1 MTPWRDIRCSPRYR
15 WQSNTSILG
24 PGLTARALF
33 FVSFPPSLKY
43 LVGLTLSLILGSQ
56 VALAESDRDQSY
68 LTELQTRAH
77 EAQLANAR
85 YWHVL
90 LHYRAN
96 LLGGYTSEADEPG
109 FFLAPNGK
117 TDPQAELEATLR
129 QMFSDELVGRSKQ
142 PAQCAFVARYHWL
155 KEQLSIDDRRLQPLP
170 CPRFQAW
177 LKGLDAQG
185 VSLIFPSAYMNN
197 PSSMFGHILLRVD
210 QKGQTDQTRILAY
223 TINYAA
229 DVTNENPIMFAIGG
243 IFGKFKG
250 YFSTMPY
257 YLKVQ
262 EYRDLENRD
271 IWEYRLNFTQEQL
284 DRMLM
289 HAWEMG
295 NASFD
300 YFFFKENC
308 AYHILSLLEAAN
320 PDLHLT
326 DRFVVW
332 TVPADTVRVIAS
344 YPGLLGPAVYRP
356 SRSTKLRRR
365 LETLS
370 GTEVRWLRNIAKDPA
385 LARSAAF
392 TSLAPERQALILDV
406 ASDLLLYKSVN
417 DADKAA
423 SYSER
428 NRAVLMT
435 RSKLKVKPDETP
447 ILPLSSPPEEGH
459 KTSRAG
465 LAVGVRNGYVFE
477 ELNVRAGY
485 HDLLD
490 PERGYTPDAQIELLS
505 VAVRH
510 YETLNQTRLER
521 LTWANVI
528 SLSPIDALFQRPSWK
543 VNVGLQSIRPT
554 RSDASCTFCTNWN
567 FNGGLGG
574 AVEQYWVGREVFFA
588 FAEVDA
594 NYSEG
599 YLERHRVGGG
609 GTAGMLATVTE
620 RWKMLLSTTYLR
632 YPLGDRSEDWRAS
645 VHQRYTV
652 QRNLALRL
660 EYNHRYREDEALF
673 TVQAYF

>member
-1 MTPWRDIRCSPRYR
+1 MTAFLHLKHLI
-15 WQSNTSILG
+15 
-24 PGLTARALF
+24 ALA
-33 FVSFPPSLKY
+33 
-43 LVGLTLSLILGSQ
+43 LTLLLGSQ
-56 VALAESDRDQSY
+56 VAQAEPVGDQGYLAE
-68 LTELQTRAH
+68 LLTRADDTH
-77 EAQLANAR
+77 LAEAR

-90 LHYRAN
+90 LHYRSY

-117 TDPQAELEATLR
+117 TDPAAELGATIR

-142 PAQCAFVARYHWL
+142 PAQCAFIARYHWL
-155 KEQLSIDDRRLQPLP
+155 KAQLAIDDRRLPPTP

-177 LKGLDAQG
+177 VTSLDPQG

-197 PSSMFGHILLRVD
+197 PSSMFGHIFLRID
-210 QKGQTDQTRILAY
+210 QKGQTEQTRILAY

-229 DVTNENPIMFAIGG
+229 EVTTDNPFMFAAGG

-262 EYRDLENRD
+262 EYRDFENRD
-271 IWEYRLNFTQEQL
+271 IWEYRLNFTDEQL
-284 DRMLM
+284 HKMLM

-308 AYHILSLLEAAN
+308 AYHILSLLEAGN

-326 DRFVVW
+326 DQFFIW
-332 TVPADTVRVIAS
+332 TVPADTVRAIAS

-356 SRSTKLRRR
+356 SRSTKIRRR
-365 LETLS
+365 LEEFS
-370 GTEVRWLRNIAKDPA
+370 GEEIGLLRRVAKQPA
-385 LARSAAF
+385 VAGSEEF
-392 TSLAPERQALILDV
+392 TSLAPTRQAMVLDV
-406 ASDLLLYKSVN
+406 ASDYLLYKVVT
-417 DADKAA
+417 DEAHGA

-428 NRAVLMT
+428 NRAVLVT
-435 RSKLKVKPDETP
+435 RSTIKVRSEEKP
-447 ILPLSSPPEEGH
+447 IQPLSSPPEEGH

-465 LAVGVRNGYVFE
+465 LAAGVRNGYVFE

-490 PERGYTPDAQIELLS
+490 PERGYTPDAQIEILS
-505 VAVRH
+505 AAVRH
-510 YETLNQTRLER
+510 YERLNQTRLER

-528 SLSPIDALFQRPSWK
+528 SLSPMDALFQRPSWK
-543 VNVGLQSIRPT
+543 VSAGLDSVRPT
-554 RSDASCTFCTNWN
+554 RSDVGCRFCTNWN
-567 FNGGLGG
+567 FNGGIGG
-574 AVEQYWVGREVFFA
+574 ALEQYWVGREVFFG

-599 YLERHRVGGG
+599 YNERHRVGGG
-609 GTAGMLATVTE
+609 GTAGMLASVTE
-620 RWKMLLSTTYLR
+620 RWKMLVSTTYLR
-632 YPLGDRSEDWRAS
+632 YALGDRSEDWRAS

-652 QRNLALRL
+652 QRNLAFRL

-673 TVQAYF
+673 TLQAYF